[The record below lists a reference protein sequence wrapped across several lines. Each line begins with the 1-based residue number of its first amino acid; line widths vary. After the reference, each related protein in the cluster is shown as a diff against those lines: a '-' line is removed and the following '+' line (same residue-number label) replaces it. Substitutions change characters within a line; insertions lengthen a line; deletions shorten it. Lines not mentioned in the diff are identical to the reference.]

1 MYSLLTLALTLLL
14 IVAAGPSVG
23 PTAFPQTAVPET
35 PTPAVGGMNPT
46 NPITMTTGLTGTQPI
61 TRTPISPIARVAMS
75 VTVGISRSIQIS
87 TPAFQNNG
95 AVPKQYTCDGD
106 NTNPPLSW
114 TGVPVGA
121 KSLAMTLEDP
131 DAPGGLFVHWV
142 VFNMPPDLTGLK
154 EAMPT
159 DAKLADGTIQALN
172 GSGKPGYIG
181 PCPPSG
187 VHRYFFRVYALD
199 TVLDLLPTANRNDL
213 FKAVEGHVIGWGQLN
228 SHYQRGG

>member
-1 MYSLLTLALTLLL
+1 MNSLLTLALTLLL
-14 IVAAGPSVG
+14 IVAASPSFGPAS
-23 PTAFPQTAVPET
+23 FPQTAVPET
-35 PTPAVGGMNPT
+35 PTPAAGGMTPT

-61 TRTPISPIARVAMS
+61 TRPISPIARVAMS
-75 VTVGISRSIQIS
+75 VTVGISRSIQIT

-95 AVPKQYTCDGD
+95 LVPKQYTCDGD
-106 NTNPPLSW
+106 NTNPALSW

-131 DAPGGLFVHWV
+131 DAPSGLFVHWV

-154 EAMPT
+154 EGMPT
-159 DAKLADGTIQALN
+159 DAKLPDGTIQALN
-172 GSGKPGYIG
+172 GAKKSGYIG

-199 TVLDLLPTANRNDL
+199 TVLDLPETANRDDL
-213 FKAVEGHVIGWGQLN
+213 FKAVQGHVIGWGQLN
-228 SHYQRGG
+228 SRYQRGG